1 MIVTSNS
8 ETWKGVNG
16 FEGLYEVSSEGRVR
30 SLDREVVNK
39 NGFSK
44 IVKGRVL
51 TPSKHTSLYLTIR
64 LCYGN
69 RVYKSYYLHRL
80 IAEHFCGND
89 NPDSKTQVNH
99 INSDHKDNRAC
110 NLEWCTPSEN
120 IQHGVSAGKV
130 NNVKVGRKYNRFTK
144 NDAKNI
150 AILEHKGY
158 SINEIA
164 KALGRSRTSI
174 SSFINGRA
182 AFEMLMIY
190 RETKI
195 NLK

>member
-1 MIVTSNS
+1 MQKYIDDEV
-8 ETWKGVNG
+8 WVDVIG
-16 FEGLYEVSSEGRVR
+16 FEGIYQVSSLGRVYSKLR
-30 SLDREVVNK
+30 YVEEKRGFPIKRGGKYLKILDHTSK
-39 NGFSK
+39 YK
-44 IVKGRVL
+44 IVHLYKGKEGKK
-51 TPSKHTSLYLTIR
+51 T
-64 LCYGN
+64 
-69 RVYKSYYLHRL
+69 YYLQRL
-80 IAEHFCGND
+80 VAQHFCPND
-89 NPDSKTQVNH
+89 DPENKTQVNH
-99 INSDHKDNRAC
+99 INGVHTDNRAC

-130 NNVKVGRKYNRFTK
+130 NNVKVGRQCNRFTK
-144 NDAKNI
+144 EDAKNI

-164 KALGRSRTSI
+164 KTLGRSRTSI

-182 AFEMLMIY
+182 AFEMIMVY